1 MKQALIRQKQIK
13 GDANCLTCGEAE
25 AERVSFDFIP
35 KLDTSG
41 TKMGSTGWYCR
52 TALQGSMH
60 TTLKRP
66 ATSQGRY

>member
-1 MKQALIRQKQIK
+1 MKQALIRQKKIQ

-35 KLDTSG
+35 KLDTAG
-41 TKMGSTGWYCR
+41 TQMGSTGWYCK

-60 TTLKRP
+60 ATLTRP
-66 ATSQGRY
+66 ATSHSRY